1 MDFKKAFGLAFKEA
15 RIAKK
20 LTQEDF
26 GVVSSRTYI
35 STIERGL
42 KSVTLDKLNEISTVL
57 NIHPMT
63 LIGMA
68 FLKLNKNISVT
79 DLSQQISSE
88 MTEIAKLNGG
98 IN

>member
-15 RIAKK
+15 RVAKK

-26 GVVSSRTYI
+26 GIVSSRTYI

-68 FLKLNKNISVT
+68 FLKLNKNLSVT
-79 DLSQQISSE
+79 DLSQQVSSE
-88 MTEIAKLNGG
+88 MTEIAEFNGG
-98 IN
+98 IE

>member
-1 MDFKKAFGLAFKEA
+1 MDFKRAFGIAFKEA
-15 RIAKK
+15 RMAKK

-26 GVVSSRTYI
+26 GLVSSRTYI

-42 KSVTLDKLNEISTVL
+42 KSVTLDKLNELSTVM

-68 FLKLNKNISVT
+68 CLKLNKNLSVT
-79 DLSQQISSE
+79 DLSQQILTE
-88 MTEIAKLNGG
+88 MKDVAKLNEY
-98 IN
+98 IE

>member
-1 MDFKKAFGLAFKEA
+1 MNFKRAFGIAFKEA

-26 GVVSSRTYI
+26 GLVSSRTYI

-42 KSVTLDKLNEISTVL
+42 KAVTLEKLNELSTVL
-57 NIHPMT
+57 NMHPMT

-68 FLKLNKNISVT
+68 YLKMDESLT
-79 DLSQQISSE
+79 AEELSIKIFD
-88 MTEIAKLNGG
+88 EIKSLKYILSNE
-98 IN
+98 